1 MFEWIADNA
10 VTLIAAA
17 AVLICAGLA
26 VFSLVKSKKR
36 RGGCSS
42 CTGDCAACG
51 MCCSGGR
58 KKDR

>member
-26 VFSLVKSKKR
+26 VFSLVKR
-36 RGGCSS
+36 
-42 CTGDCAACG
+42 D
-51 MCCSGGR
+51 R
-58 KKDR
+58 KSVV

>member
-36 RGGCSS
+36 GGCSS
-42 CTGDCAACG
+42 CTGNCAACG